1 MPYKIDYNEAGYV
14 EMIHDGIIAME
25 HVSPIIKEVM
35 TAVKDYD
42 CFLFLGDYRDSDLQL
57 SMGLLYEIPKQV
69 FSESQRLGLQVGKF
83 KRALVVSET
92 LFEKF
97 KFLELVSLNRMQN
110 VKIFT
115 DMDDAKVW
123 LLEK

>member
-42 CFLFLGDYRDSDLQL
+42 CFLFLGDYRGVDLQL
-57 SMGLLYEIPKQV
+57 SLALLYEIPRHV
-69 FSESQRLGLQVGKF
+69 FGESQRLGLQVGKF

-92 LFEKF
+92 LYEKF

-110 VKIFT
+110 VKVFT
-115 DMDDAKVW
+115 DLTEAKIW
-123 LLEK
+123 LLSG